1 MPSLALW
8 AFNWH
13 TSDWTGIATNTCQ
26 HPPHII
32 CTTTDPDHVTCTL
45 IIPTHVSCS
54 LTEPVHLP

>member
-8 AFNWH
+8 AFNWQ
-13 TSDWTGIATNTCQ
+13 TSNWTGQSNCQ
-26 HPPHII
+26 HPPHIT

-45 IIPTHVSCS
+45 VIPAHVTCS